1 MAMFGLKKSKPSEG
15 SELVLAYLEDAQRV
29 RATIFAVDPKG
40 REIPASLVV
49 VTEERVTLGV
59 QGRVMAEKGEPI
71 GLLFYLD
78 GLRLKATGRL
88 QELKTGTL
96 VMELPTAITLAERR
110 KKPRARLNQREGATA
125 IALTG
130 LFDGIGLTGAIDNI
144 SEGGMCLKV
153 GRAMNVKTQ
162 GPMHMGPNLLS
173 KGEVFMVIKLNKL
186 PKCPLIEVG
195 GVAAHLVSEGNGLS
209 VGITFESGKE
219 SILAPVKTMVT
230 GRSGSL
236 PTSVPPKARR
246 QPPKAEPAE
255 PAIELAAARPA
266 PKKEPDPAPAP
277 PPAPPP
283 AAAPEP
289 RPTAPTPAPTAPT
302 PAPEAA
308 SPQPEAANRGSA
320 LYRMKKRTRGVLLA
334 MPEGPDREAL
344 EGFLTAD
351 GYGKV
356 RLAAT
361 LTELLDELDEVQLV
375 FVDDGVAELQGLAL
389 ASLLQQRLDGQET
402 PVVLAEASVDAELV
416 LGAQQVGVAQVL
428 VKPYALDAEFLQM
441 IEGHLGIA

>member
-96 VMELPTAITLAERR
+96 VMELPTAIALAERR

-130 LFDGIGLTGAIDNI
+130 LFEGIGLTGTIDNI

-173 KGEVFMVIKLNKL
+173 KGEVFMVIKLSKL

-195 GVAAHLVSEGNGLS
+195 GVAAHVASEGNGLS
-209 VGITFESGKE
+209 VGISFESDKE
-219 SILAPVKTMVT
+219 SILGPVKAMVT
-230 GRSGSL
+230 SRAGSL
-236 PTSVPPKARR
+236 PTSVPPKVRR
-246 QPPKAEPAE
+246 QQPKAEPGE
-255 PAIELAAARPA
+255 PAIELAAPRPVQ
-266 PKKEPDPAPAP
+266 KKEPDPPPATP
-277 PPAPPP
+277 PPAVAPDPLAMAP
-283 AAAPEP
+283 AS
-289 RPTAPTPAPTAPT
+289 TPI
-302 PAPEAA
+302 PEAA
-308 SPQPEAANRGSA
+308 PAQPDAANRGSA
-320 LYRMKKRTRGVLLA
+320 LNRMKKRTRGVLLA
-334 MPEGPDREAL
+334 MSEGPDREAL
-344 EGFLTAD
+344 VGFLAAD
-351 GYGKV
+351 GYGKIRV
-356 RLAAT
+356 AAT
-361 LTELLDELDEVQLV
+361 LTELLDQLDEAQLV
-375 FVDDGVAELQGLAL
+375 FVDGGVVELQGLAL
-389 ASLLQQRLDGQET
+389 ASLLRQRLDGEGI
-402 PVVLAEASVDAELV
+402 PVLLAEASVDAELV
-416 LGAQQVGVAQVL
+416 LGAQEVGVAQVL
-428 VKPYALDAEFLQM
+428 VKPYGLDAEFLQM
-441 IEGHLGIA
+441 IEGHLGIS

>member
-59 QGRVMAEKGEPI
+59 QGRVMAEKGETI
-71 GLLFYLD
+71 ELLFFLD
-78 GLRLKATGRL
+78 SLRLKATGRL
-88 QELKTGTL
+88 QELKPGTL
-96 VMELPTAITLAERR
+96 VMELPSAIVLAERR

-130 LFDGIGLTGAIDNI
+130 LFEGIGLTGAIDNI

-153 GRAMNVKTQ
+153 GRAINVKTQ

-173 KGEVFMVIKLNKL
+173 KGEVFMVIKLSKL

-195 GVAAHLVSEGNGLS
+195 GLAAHVASEGNGLS

-219 SILAPVKTMVT
+219 SILSPLKALVT

-255 PAIELAAARPA
+255 PAIELAPPRPVQT
-266 PKKEPDPAPAP
+266 KELAP
-277 PPAPPP
+277 PPAPTS
-283 AAAPEP
+283 AAALEP
-289 RPTAPTPAPTAPT
+289 QPVAPT

-308 SPQPEAANRGSA
+308 SPQPDAANRGSA

-334 MPEGPDREAL
+334 MPEGPDRAAL

-356 RLAAT
+356 RVAAT
-361 LTELLDELDEVQLV
+361 LTELLVQLDEVQMV
-375 FVDDGVAELQGLAL
+375 FVDEGVAELQGLAL

-416 LGAQQVGVAQVL
+416 LGARQVGVAQVL
-428 VKPYALDAEFLQM
+428 VKPYDLDAEFLQM

>member
-29 RATIFAVDPKG
+29 RATVFAVDPKG

-49 VTEERVTLGV
+49 VTEERVTLGL
-59 QGRVMAEKGEPI
+59 QGRIMAEKGEPI

-96 VMELPTAITLAERR
+96 VMELPTTIALAERR

-130 LFDGIGLTGAIDNI
+130 LFEGIGLTGAIDNI

-173 KGEVFMVIKLNKL
+173 VGEVFMVIKLNKL

-195 GVAAHLVSEGNGLS
+195 GIATHVASEGAGLS
-209 VGITFESGKE
+209 VGITFEAGKE
-219 SILAPVKTMVT
+219 SILGPVKSMVAS
-230 GRSGSL
+230 RAGSI
-236 PTSVPPKARR
+236 PTAVPPKARR
-246 QPPKAEPAE
+246 PQPKAEPAE
-255 PAIELAAARPA
+255 SSIELAPPRPVQ
-266 PKKEPDPAPAP
+266 KKEPEPA
-277 PPAPPP
+277 PAPPP

-289 RPTAPTPAPTAPT
+289 PPAAPAPV
-302 PAPEAA
+302 PAV
-308 SPQPEAANRGSA
+308 SLPQPDSANRGSA

-344 EGFLTAD
+344 LGFLTAD

-356 RLAAT
+356 RVAAT
-361 LTELLDELDEVQLV
+361 LTELLDQLDEVQLV
-375 FVDDGVAELQGLAL
+375 FVDEGVAELQGLAL
-389 ASLLQQRLDGQET
+389 ASFLRQRLDDEQT
-402 PVVLAEASVDAELV
+402 PVVLAEASVDASLV
-416 LGAQQVGVAQVL
+416 LGAQEVGVAQVL
-428 VKPYALDAEFLQM
+428 VKPYGLDAEFLQM

>member
-29 RATIFAVDPKG
+29 RATVFAVDPKG

-59 QGRVMAEKGEPI
+59 QGRVMAEKGEAI
-71 GLLFYLD
+71 ELLFFLD
-78 GLRLKATGRL
+78 SLRLKATGRL
-88 QELKTGTL
+88 QELKPGTL

-130 LFDGIGLTGAIDNI
+130 LFEGIGLTGAIDNI

-153 GRAMNVKTQ
+153 GRAINVKTQ

-173 KGEVFMVIKLNKL
+173 KGEVFMVIKLSKL

-195 GVAAHLVSEGNGLS
+195 GLAAHVASEGNGLS

-219 SILAPVKTMVT
+219 SILSPLKTLVT
-230 GRSGSL
+230 SRSGSL

-255 PAIELAAARPA
+255 PAIELAPPRPVQT
-266 PKKEPDPAPAP
+266 KE
-277 PPAPPP
+277 PAPPP
-283 AAAPEP
+283 AAP
-289 RPTAPTPAPTAPT
+289 PAAARERQPVAPT

-308 SPQPEAANRGSA
+308 SPQPDAANRGSA

-334 MPEGPDREAL
+334 MPEGPDRAAL

-356 RLAAT
+356 RVAAT
-361 LTELLDELDEVQLV
+361 LTELLDQLDEVQMV
-375 FVDDGVAELQGLAL
+375 FVDEGVAELQGLAL
-389 ASLLQQRLDGQET
+389 ASLLQQRLDGQIT

-416 LGAQQVGVAQVL
+416 LGAQQVGLAQVL
-428 VKPYALDAEFLQM
+428 VKPYDLDAEFLQM

>member
-29 RATIFAVDPKG
+29 RATVFAVDPKG
-40 REIPASLVV
+40 REIPASLVIV
-49 VTEERVTLGV
+49 SEERVTLGL
-59 QGRVMAEKGEPI
+59 QGRIMAEKGEPI

-96 VMELPTAITLAERR
+96 VMELPTTIALAERR

-130 LFDGIGLTGAIDNI
+130 LFEGIGLTGAIDNI

-173 KGEVFMVIKLNKL
+173 VGEVFMVIKLNKL

-195 GVAAHLVSEGNGLS
+195 GIATHVASEGTGLS
-209 VGITFESGKE
+209 VGITFEAGKE
-219 SILAPVKTMVT
+219 SILGPVKSMVAS
-230 GRSGSL
+230 RSGSI

-246 QPPKAEPAE
+246 PQPKAEPAE
-255 PAIELAAARPA
+255 SAIELAPPRPVQ
-266 PKKEPDPAPAP
+266 KKEPEPV
-277 PPAPPP
+277 PAPPP

-289 RPTAPTPAPTAPT
+289 LSAAPDPVPVV
-302 PAPEAA
+302 
-308 SPQPEAANRGSA
+308 SLPQPDSANRGSA

-344 EGFLTAD
+344 LGFLTAD

-356 RLAAT
+356 RVAAT
-361 LTELLDELDEVQLV
+361 LTELLDQLDDVQLV
-375 FVDDGVAELQGLAL
+375 FVDEGVAELQGLAL
-389 ASLLQQRLDGQET
+389 ASLLCQRLDDEQT
-402 PVVLAEASVDAELV
+402 PVVLAEASVDASLV
-416 LGAQQVGVAQVL
+416 LGAQEVGVAQVL
-428 VKPYALDAEFLQM
+428 VKPYGLDAEFLQM

>member
-195 GVAAHLVSEGNGLS
+195 GVAAHVVSEGNGLS

-255 PAIELAAARPA
+255 PTIELAAARPA

-277 PPAPPP
+277 PPP
-283 AAAPEP
+283 AAPEP
-289 RPTAPTPAPTAPT
+289 QPSAPIPAPQP
-302 PAPEAA
+302 A
-308 SPQPEAANRGSA
+308 SPQPEAVNRGSA

>member
-29 RATIFAVDPKG
+29 RATILAVDPKG

-88 QELKTGTL
+88 QELKPGTL
-96 VMELPTAITLAERR
+96 VMELPTTITLAERR

-173 KGEVFMVIKLNKL
+173 KGDVFMVIKLNKL

-195 GVAAHLVSEGNGLS
+195 GVAAHVASEGNGLS

-219 SILAPVKTMVT
+219 TILGPVKTMVT
-230 GRSGSL
+230 SRSGSL

-255 PAIELAAARPA
+255 PAVELAPPRPA
-266 PKKEPDPAPAP
+266 QKKEPDPAPAP
-277 PPAPPP
+277 PPAPALEPQPP
-283 AAAPEP
+283 APAPVPE
-289 RPTAPTPAPTAPT
+289 TAP
-302 PAPEAA
+302 
-308 SPQPEAANRGSA
+308 PQPDSANRGSA

-334 MPEGPDREAL
+334 MPEGPDREVLA
-344 EGFLTAD
+344 GFLTAD

-356 RLAAT
+356 RVAAT

>member
-29 RATIFAVDPKG
+29 RATVFAVDPKG

-49 VTEERVTLGV
+49 VTEERVTLGL
-59 QGRVMAEKGEPI
+59 QGRIMAEKGEPI

-96 VMELPTAITLAERR
+96 VMELPTTIALAERR

-130 LFDGIGLTGAIDNI
+130 LFEGIGLTGAIDNI

-173 KGEVFMVIKLNKL
+173 VGEVFMVIKLNKL

-195 GVAAHLVSEGNGLS
+195 GIATHVASEGTGLS
-209 VGITFESGKE
+209 VGITFEAGKE
-219 SILAPVKTMVT
+219 SILGPVKSMVAS
-230 GRSGSL
+230 RSGSI
-236 PTSVPPKARR
+236 PTAVPPKARR
-246 QPPKAEPAE
+246 PQPKAEPVE
-255 PAIELAAARPA
+255 SSIELAPPRPVQ
-266 PKKEPDPAPAP
+266 KKEPEPA
-277 PPAPPP
+277 PAPPP

-289 RPTAPTPAPTAPT
+289 PPAAPAPV
-302 PAPEAA
+302 PAV
-308 SPQPEAANRGSA
+308 SLPQPDSANRGSA

-344 EGFLTAD
+344 LGFLTAD

-356 RLAAT
+356 RVAAT
-361 LTELLDELDEVQLV
+361 LTELLDQLDEVQLV
-375 FVDDGVAELQGLAL
+375 FVDEGVAELQGLAL
-389 ASLLQQRLDGQET
+389 ASFLRQRLDDEQT
-402 PVVLAEASVDAELV
+402 PVVLAEASVDASLV
-416 LGAQQVGVAQVL
+416 LGAQEVGVAQVL
-428 VKPYALDAEFLQM
+428 VKPYGLDAEFLQM

>member
-277 PPAPPP
+277 PPP
-283 AAAPEP
+283 AAPEP
-289 RPTAPTPAPTAPT
+289 QPSAPIPAPQP
-302 PAPEAA
+302 A
-308 SPQPEAANRGSA
+308 SPQPEAVNRGSA

>member
-29 RATIFAVDPKG
+29 RATVFAVDPKG

-49 VTEERVTLGV
+49 VTEERVTLGI

-96 VMELPTAITLAERR
+96 VMELPTTIELAERR

-130 LFDGIGLTGAIDNI
+130 LFEGIGLTGAIDNI

-153 GRAMNVKTQ
+153 GRAMNLKTQ

-173 KGEVFMVIKLNKL
+173 AGEVFMVIKLNKL

-195 GVAAHLVSEGNGLS
+195 GTAAHVASEGNGLS
-209 VGITFESGKE
+209 VGITFEPGKE
-219 SILAPVKTMVT
+219 SILGPVKAMVAS
-230 GRSGSL
+230 RSGSL

-246 QPPKAEPAE
+246 QQPKAEPAE
-255 PAIELAAARPA
+255 PSIELAPPRPVQ
-266 PKKEPDPAPAP
+266 KKEPDPAPTP
-277 PPAPPP
+277 SP
-283 AAAPEP
+283 AAVPEP
-289 RPTAPTPAPTAPT
+289 QPTAPAPIL
-302 PAPEAA
+302 EAA
-308 SPQPEAANRGSA
+308 SPQPDSANRGSA

-334 MPEGPDREAL
+334 MPEGPEREAL
-344 EGFLTAD
+344 LGFLAAD

-356 RLAAT
+356 RVAAT
-361 LTELLDELDEVQLV
+361 LTELLDLLNEVQLV
-375 FVDDGVAELQGLAL
+375 FVDEGVAELQGLAL
-389 ASLLQQRLDGQET
+389 ASLLRQRLNGEET
-402 PVVLAEASVDAELV
+402 PVVLAETSVDAELV
-416 LGAQQVGVAQVL
+416 LGAQEVGVAQVL
-428 VKPYALDAEFLQM
+428 VKPYGLDAEFLQM
-441 IEGHLGIA
+441 IEGHLGIS